1 MPTVVSASQFTQF
14 KRTSAYQN
22 QKRDGGI
29 KMITHLYQ
37 PRVTTT
43 GLTDFLTNPNASD
56 RHYSG
61 FYKTTAMKMN
71 QNYSYAAPKY
81 IK

>member
-1 MPTVVSASQFTQF
+1 MPTVSASQFTQF
-14 KRTSAYQN
+14 KRASAYQN

-29 KMITHLYQ
+29 KMTTHLYQ

-43 GLTDFLTNPNASD
+43 GLLDFLSNPNAVALPFT
-56 RHYSG
+56 RFAKVTALKSG
-61 FYKTTAMKMN
+61 QNFSYYKP
-71 QNYSYAAPKY
+71 QS

>member
-1 MPTVVSASQFTQF
+1 MPSVSASQFTQF
-14 KRTSAYQN
+14 KRSQAYQN

-37 PRVTTT
+37 PRITTT
-43 GLTDFLTNPNASD
+43 GLQDFLANPNAYNSALS
-56 RHYSG
+56 RFTPS
-61 FYKTTAMKMN
+61 TAYRAG
-71 QNYSYAAPKY
+71 QNVGYYRPQY